1 MCDLKAEMNLRTP
14 KTLRVAGTL
23 SRFRGCV
30 CNYQLMLTPLAAAPR
45 SEPAAQKRFASLSGR
60 ALRRAVLPHR
70 DRHSPALH
78 FASLRPRAG
87 AGLRKATSAVRAL
100 DCDRQRAGA
109 DAAARLFFLI
119 FIF

>member
-45 SEPAAQKRFASLSGR
+45 FEPVLKI
-60 ALRRAVLPHR
+60 AL
-70 DRHSPALH
+70 
-78 FASLRPRAG
+78 
-87 AGLRKATSAVRAL
+87 
-100 DCDRQRAGA
+100 
-109 DAAARLFFLI
+109 LF
-119 FIF
+119 